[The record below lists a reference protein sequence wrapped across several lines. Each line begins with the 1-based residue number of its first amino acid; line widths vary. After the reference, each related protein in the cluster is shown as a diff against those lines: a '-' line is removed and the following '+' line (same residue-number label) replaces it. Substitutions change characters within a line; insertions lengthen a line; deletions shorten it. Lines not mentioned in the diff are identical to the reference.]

1 MIKTDVVIIGAGAV
15 GCAIAHHL
23 SKHMIDVIVVD
34 KNPDVGGDASKSN
47 SAIIHTGFDAKP
59 NTLESMLVVNANPMY
74 DQLVADL
81 DIPFQRVGAIVS
93 ATTEEEAELL
103 PKIEAISHQNG
114 VFDVEILTADQ
125 VKERVPQITDQIKGG
140 VWVPRE
146 SIIDP
151 FIMVVALAENAVANG
166 VRFLLG
172 SKVVDIIVNNGTV
185 NRVITESEDI
195 QTRYVINA
203 AGMYSDDIASMI
215 GPIDFTVHPRRG
227 QFFILDRSSNLQ
239 TPHIILPVPTK
250 KTKGKLVSP
259 TTHGNL
265 LIGPTA
271 EDIQDKQDR
280 SVTKEGLDEVLQG
293 VKKLMP
299 SIDAKYAITEYA
311 GLRPTKTPEG
321 YEIYCSEKVM
331 GFVNVL
337 GIRSTGLTSSI
348 AIGSYVVQ
356 LLKQNGLEL
365 VKNPNYIAT
374 RKGIQKFSSAN
385 METRKQLIEQDPRYG
400 NIICRCET
408 ISEAE
413 IVQAI
418 HSLVPATSLD
428 GIKRRLRPQMG
439 RCQGSFCTPRL
450 IQILSRELNVSCD
463 RIRKNDEGSEL
474 LFQREDKP

>member
-15 GCAIAHHL
+15 GCAIANYL
-23 SKHMIDVIVVD
+23 SKHEIDVVVVD

-81 DIPFQRVGAIVS
+81 DIPFERVGAIVS
-93 ATTEEEAELL
+93 ATTDEEAALL
-103 PKIEAISHQNG
+103 PEIETKSHQNG
-114 VFDVEILTADQ
+114 VFDVEILTAAQ
-125 VKERVPQITDQIKGG
+125 VKERIPAITDQIKGG
-140 VWVPRE
+140 LWIPRE

-151 FIMVVALAENAVANG
+151 FNMVVALAENAVANG
-166 VRFLLG
+166 VRFVLG
-172 SKVVDIIVNNGTV
+172 SKVTNIIVSKGAID
-185 NRVITESEDI
+185 RVIIETESI

-215 GPIDFTVHPRRG
+215 GEIDFTVHPRRG
-227 QFFILDRSSNLQ
+227 QFFILDRSSNLH
-239 TPHIILPVPTK
+239 TSHIILPVPTK

-271 EDIQDKQDR
+271 EDIQDKQDWA
-280 SVTKEGLDEVLQG
+280 VTKEGLDEVIGG

-299 SIDAKYAITEYA
+299 SIDANYAITEYA

-321 YEIYCSEKVM
+321 YEIYCSDKVS

-356 LLKQNGLEL
+356 LLKQDGLTL
-365 VKNPNYIAT
+365 TKKSNPVT
-374 RKGIQKFSSAN
+374 KRQGIIKFSTADMSL
-385 METRKQLIEQDPRYG
+385 RQRLIEEDPRYG

-408 ISEAE
+408 VSEAE

-428 GIKRRLRPQMG
+428 AIKRRLRPQMG
-439 RCQGSFCTPRL
+439 RCQGSFCTPKL
-450 IQILSRELNVSCD
+450 IQILSRELNISPD
-463 RIRKNDEGSEL
+463 RIRKSDKGSEL
-474 LFQREDKP
+474 LYLREDTQ